1 MRVLGYSA
9 REFVRIGFAAAVF
22 ILVAKWLAPK
32 TNVPALNSA
41 AQRL

>member
-1 MRVLGYSA
+1 MRAFGISA
-9 REFVRIGFAAAVF
+9 REFVRIGLCAAVF

-41 AQRL
+41 AQKL